1 MRRQDIE
8 NDMNSILVRIIE
20 GLVGDRG
27 VEPPQLTLLH
37 ADFFPSDLEV
47 ASVSTLQHEVI
58 SVTQQPVEIIVRVGV
73 DRAMGFEFCH
83 HGPTHNPIH
92 DPNQLVHIF

>member
-37 ADFFPSDLEV
+37 ADFFPSDLEMAAV
-47 ASVSTLQHEVI
+47 DTLLNVVI
-58 SVTQQPVEIIVRVGV
+58 SITQQPVDTIVRVGV
-73 DRAMGFEFCH
+73 DRAMGFEL
-83 HGPTHNPIH
+83 G
-92 DPNQLVHIF
+92 